1 MAKVFHDAENC
12 WIGRPQGCD
21 DATFASQLYVQVQKI
36 AKENGGSGQLDWSLI
51 LNHNPTNRF
60 HPSTKTLQALQDLK
74 VHFASSPSH
83 PLSTTRAV

>member
-1 MAKVFHDAENC
+1 VAKVFHDAENC